1 MDPVV
6 LNGFPHIV
14 YHWTLEKH
22 MESISVFGLMRGSFV
37 TQDPRNYKGE
47 VLLGVCMDKAHDWER
62 MKDGTP
68 RPDDATWQAVLPE
81 PVPPER
87 IFRIQNPGVHPSPAA
102 SDGVGGATRCST
114 IGCKP

>member
-1 MDPVV
+1 MTTSKSTPQVASGTLPPVV

-22 MESISVFGLMRGSFV
+22 MGAIAVSGLMRGAFV

-68 RPDDATWQAVLPE
+68 RPEDSTWQAILPE
-81 PVPPER
+81 SVPPDR
-87 IFRIQNPGVHPSPAA
+87 IFRIQNPDVSGQAA
-102 SDGVGGATRCST
+102 HDAH
-114 IGCKP
+114 